1 MTPEQLAA
9 FQAGSSAKPTEVNLL
24 FLGLL
29 CAVLL
34 LWTAWVFLSSYR
46 AFAAGNLSL
55 KQLGGIAARI
65 ALLLLVSFWLV
76 LS

>member
-1 MTPEQLAA
+1 MTDEQISA
-9 FQAGSSAKPTEVNLL
+9 FQAGSSAKPAEVNLL

-29 CAVLL
+29 CAALF
-34 LWTAWVFLSSYR
+34 LWAAWVCMRAYR
-46 AFAAGNLSL
+46 AFASGDITLR
-55 KQLGGIAARI
+55 QLGGVVART

>member
-9 FQAGSSAKPTEVNLL
+9 FHAGSGAKSTEVNLL

-29 CAVLL
+29 CASLF
-34 LWTAWVFLSSYR
+34 LWAAWVCLSSYR

-55 KQLGGIAARI
+55 KQLGGIAVRT
-65 ALLLLVSFWLV
+65 LLLLLISFWLV

>member
-1 MTPEQLAA
+1 MTPEQIAA
-9 FQAGSSAKPTEVNLL
+9 FQAGSSAKPTEMNLL

-29 CAVLL
+29 SSMLL
-34 LWTAWVFLSSYR
+34 LWAAWAFLRSYR

-55 KQLGGIAARI
+55 KQLGGIVGRTV
-65 ALLLLVSFWLV
+65 LLLLVSFWLV

>member
-1 MTPEQLAA
+1 MTAEQLAA
-9 FQAGSSAKPTEVNLL
+9 FQAGSSAKAAEVNLL

-34 LWTAWVFLSSYR
+34 LWSAWVCLSSYR

-55 KQLGGIAARI
+55 KQLGSIVAR
-65 ALLLLVSFWLV
+65 LVLLVLITFWLV